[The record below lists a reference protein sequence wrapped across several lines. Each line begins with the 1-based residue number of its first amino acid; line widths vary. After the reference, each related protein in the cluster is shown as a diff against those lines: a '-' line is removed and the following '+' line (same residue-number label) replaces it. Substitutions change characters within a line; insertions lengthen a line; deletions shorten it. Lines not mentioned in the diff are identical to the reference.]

1 FDNQIPDSEFTNRV
15 KERLVF
21 LALDSDGEKYLEIE
35 NDFKAKFKD
44 WKIKKCSKISLKY
57 PADESKIVKEDNRN
71 FILPDEKTIY
81 YLGHWVEQ
89 RNYPLVQ
96 WLKENILNIAKP
108 LQFLQDV
115 LLNKP
120 SDIID
125 DFENKGRAVPD
136 EIKQRFKIPQPTQ
149 QETKTPEATQTE
161 ATKVNPETKETT
173 EEPRENP
180 FKDITPDDEKYIR
193 EIITGVREL
202 NEKLDANTT
211 AKIKTLLKIKD
222 LYQGEEISDEEYYLK
237 VGELKIIVRSAQN
250 GLLFLD

>member
-1 FDNQIPDSEFTNRV
+1 KIDDFNPEFDNQIPDSEFTNRV
-15 KERLVF
+15 RERLVF

-81 YLGHWVEQ
+81 YLGDWVEQ

-115 LLNKP
+115 LLNNP
-120 SDIID
+120 SDIIS
-125 DFENKGRAVPD
+125 DFENKGRVVPD
-136 EIKQRFKIPQPTQ
+136 DIKRRFIIPQPAQ
-149 QETKTPEATQTE
+149 QETITPEPNNT
-161 ATKVNPETKETT
+161 ETKKPDNETEFEDPFWKSLT
-173 EEPRENP
+173 E
-180 FKDITPDDEKYIR
+180 
-193 EIITGVREL
+193 
-202 NEKLDANTT
+202 
-211 AKIKTLLKIKD
+211 
-222 LYQGEEISDEEYYLK
+222 S
-237 VGELKIIVRSAQN
+237 
-250 GLLFLD
+250 